1 MNFWD
6 DLEFNDLDSQL
17 MVMAAH
23 RYCLGRQSYI
33 VSSCISWL
41 IKHWDKFEPNTQNVI
56 MRDTI
61 EALMDDRAG
70 SRHDYLAWERF
81 CIVKWQLLSDKSKG
95 WVWQSVAYKHKPWP
109 LPARA
114 KAKFI
119 GGPGDGHELEIL
131 DISPGW
137 FLPLQDQSGKV
148 AEYSLVRVDEGPVK
162 TATYLFQQVNE

>member
-6 DLEFNDLDSQL
+6 DLEFDDLDSQL

-33 VSSCISWL
+33 VGSCIKWL
-41 IKHWDKFEPNTQNVI
+41 TEHWDKFERNTQNVI

-61 EALMDDRAG
+61 DALMEDLAG
-70 SRHDYLAWERF
+70 SRHDYHAWEKF
-81 CIVKWQLLSDKSKG
+81 CIVKWPLLNTESQN
-95 WVWQSVAYKHKPWP
+95 WVFSSLAYKHKPWP
-109 LPARA
+109 LPTRTV
-114 KAKFI
+114 AKFV
-119 GGPGDGHELEIL
+119 GGPTDGLEMEIL

-137 FLPLQDQSGKV
+137 FIPLLDQSGKV

-162 TATYLFQQVNE
+162 TATYIFQQVNE